1 MLSKLK
7 SNPSNFAFII
17 IIYSIIILEISK
29 NIKIQQ
35 INSFNLLLIYGIM
48 GLLLPLLFFKEKQKY
63 EKLTKL
69 SKRFAVL
76 CCFSLSLFNQVI
88 IYYVNKDDY
97 FNLIERSPLNQSNLS
112 TLTNIIIYFIFA
124 TLVYLFCNNIIYAR
138 IIKENN
144 EIISI
149 IMCGICFAI
158 LNNSSTF
165 IVNFIFGVTVFS
177 LVFALSNSKIALM
190 YIYINAILN
199 MIFVFIY
206 RLYSSFDI
214 IHYFVF
220 FMVIL
225 SFVVFSKSLNY
236 LESLLFY
243 KKIKLFS
250 LESVNKANLKVIWF
264 IIILIGYIFVINS

>member
-35 INSFNLLLIYGIM
+35 INTFNLFLIYGIM
-48 GLLLPLLFFKEKQKY
+48 GLILPVLFFREKQEC

-69 SKRFAVL
+69 AKRFAFL
-76 CCFSLSLFNQVI
+76 FCLGMSLLNQAI
-88 IYYVNKDDY
+88 TYYVYSDGY
-97 FNLIERSPLNQSNLS
+97 FNLIENSAISHSNYS
-112 TLTNIIIYFIFA
+112 AFSNITIYLIF
-124 TLVYLFCNNIIYAR
+124 TTIVFLFCNNVIYAR

-144 EIISI
+144 EIVSVVL
-149 IMCGICFAI
+149 CAACFAI
-158 LNNSSTF
+158 INNSNSF
-165 IVNFIFGVTVFS
+165 GINFIFGVTVFS
-177 LVFALSNSKIALM
+177 VAYALSNAKIALA
-190 YIYINAILN
+190 YIYINSILHI
-199 MIFVFIY
+199 IFVFIY
-206 RLYSSFDI
+206 KLYSSFDI
-214 IHYFVF
+214 MHYFVF
-220 FMVIL
+220 LMIVLAFLIL
-225 SFVVFSKSLNY
+225 NKALNY

-250 LESVNKANLKVIWF
+250 FESINKANLKVIWF